1 MSFDMTGFKEF
12 SFADGSPY
20 VTITANG
27 MNFNKAVVNKLN
39 SCEYARLLINVQKK
53 QIILVEAQKED
64 SNAYRFYNDKR
75 RSNNK
80 SVRWNSKELLNTVSR
95 MMEWDGVQSTL
106 RLDINKR
113 SYRNNSCSFLGSKE
127 TSKDCPV
134 LSDRKFSIW
143 YLSLTFKL
151 NVNISGKY
159 PISFFF

>member
-1 MSFDMTGFKEF
+1 MSFNMTGFKEF

-20 VTITANG
+20 VTITTNG

-39 SCEYARLLINVQKK
+39 SCEYARLLINAQTK

-95 MMEWDGVQSTL
+95 MMEWDLSKYG
-106 RLDINKR
+106 
-113 SYRNNSCSFLGSKE
+113 YRIDGIFTPEDKLFLFN
-127 TSKDCPV
+127 
-134 LSDRKFSIW
+134 LSDAKE
-143 YLSLTFKL
+143 LS
-151 NVNISGKY
+151 
-159 PISFFF
+159 